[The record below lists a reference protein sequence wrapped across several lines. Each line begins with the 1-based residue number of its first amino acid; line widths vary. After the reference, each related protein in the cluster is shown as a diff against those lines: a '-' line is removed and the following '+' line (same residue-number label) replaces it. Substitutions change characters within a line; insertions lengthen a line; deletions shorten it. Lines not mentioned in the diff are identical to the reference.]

1 MSSVFCLFRE
11 INNFSICFKI
21 GNLSA
26 AASGSGKST
35 AQGSAANEGN
45 KSGSPAQPDRQ
56 TSVHTVQVQPLD
68 DVTFKLNEK
77 NDAKSLLKKVLI

>member
-1 MSSVFCLFRE
+1 M
-11 INNFSICFKI
+11 

-26 AASGSGKST
+26 VAGTSASKGSDSDEHKRVDPPT
-35 AQGSAANEGN
+35 
-45 KSGSPAQPDRQ
+45 QPDRQ

-77 NDAKSLLKKVLI
+77 NDPKLLLKKVTMVTGV